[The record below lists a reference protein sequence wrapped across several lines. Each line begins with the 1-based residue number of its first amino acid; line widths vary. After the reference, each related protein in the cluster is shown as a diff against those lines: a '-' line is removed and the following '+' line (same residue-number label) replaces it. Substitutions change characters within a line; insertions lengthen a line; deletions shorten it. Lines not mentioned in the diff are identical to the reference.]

1 MLFRKENTPF
11 VFTVRSTAYFP
22 RCRAV
27 QKMPDGSSFAAG
39 AATTGALNMVESK
52 IYIGLNDLS
61 TNTQLFENEKYIRV
75 LRNVCYSYKV
85 PFSFQVQEGGYIYES
100 GEYARETSLVLTLI
114 DVDKTV
120 VKDIA
125 KDLCAFFHQESV
137 LVTES
142 HLQAHFVRETLEC
155 VGEETL

>member
-1 MLFRKENTPF
+1 MELLKVEDLT
-11 VFTVRSTAYFP
+11 FTYP
-22 RCRAV
+22 RQARDA
-27 QKMPDGSSFAAG
+27 GEAAP
-39 AATTGALNMVESK
+39 ALEHV
-52 IYIGLNDLS
+52 
-61 TNTQLFENEKYIRV
+61 
-75 LRNVCYSYKV
+75 
-85 PFSFQVQEGGYIYES
+85 SFQVQEGGYIYES

-155 VGEETL
+155 GGEETL

>member
-1 MLFRKENTPF
+1 MLPLFPYRGMLRPIIM
-11 VFTVRSTAYFP
+11 VLAY
-22 RCRAV
+22 
-27 QKMPDGSSFAAG
+27 AAG
-39 AATTGALNMVESK
+39 A
-52 IYIGLNDLS
+52 
-61 TNTQLFENEKYIRV
+61 FV
-75 LRNVCYSYKV
+75 LHAAKNKPCNVCYSYKV

-120 VKDIA
+120 VNDIA

-142 HLQAHFVRETLEC
+142 HLQAHFVRETFEC
-155 VGEETL
+155 GGEETL

>member
-1 MLFRKENTPF
+1 MYAIPTKCLFPFRCRRAGIFTKAENTPW
-11 VFTVRSTAYFP
+11 
-22 RCRAV
+22 
-27 QKMPDGSSFAAG
+27 
-39 AATTGALNMVESK
+39 
-52 IYIGLNDLS
+52 
-61 TNTQLFENEKYIRV
+61 
-75 LRNVCYSYKV
+75 
-85 PFSFQVQEGGYIYES
+85 
-100 GEYARETSLVLTLI
+100 ETSLVLTLI

-155 VGEETL
+155 SGEETL